1 MELMKD
7 RCTLKIIF
15 VNTMSVQQTVAHS
28 PQSMAN
34 IVNNSIKQRR
44 PAQVMMCNPDGTEPA
59 AAFIDFNQLL
69 VMSIVP
75 LAEAEKPKATID
87 AAGRVIEE
95 EEKKSN
101 LIL

>member
-1 MELMKD
+1 
-7 RCTLKIIF
+7 
-15 VNTMSVQQTVAHS
+15 
-28 PQSMAN
+28 
-34 IVNNSIKQRR
+34 
-44 PAQVMMCNPDGTEPA
+44 MMCNPDGTEPA